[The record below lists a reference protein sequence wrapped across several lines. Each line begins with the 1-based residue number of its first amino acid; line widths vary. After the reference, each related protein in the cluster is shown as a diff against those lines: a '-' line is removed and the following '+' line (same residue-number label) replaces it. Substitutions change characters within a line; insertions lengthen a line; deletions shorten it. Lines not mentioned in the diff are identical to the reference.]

1 MRSVAVQW
9 LWKLEPIINYENETM
24 GENGA
29 QLKSPHLR
37 GFAAGMEACCK
48 NTFLFTLLRIH
59 VKCFS
64 LTPSVFFIWA
74 LPEIMTAAHWASST
88 ATTGAHFWQLVC
100 GFIQLIFFWGGEEVL
115 LKWNSESDCWISLLL
130 RALVCLIICQELFLG
145 IRIQWKPNFKI
156 STVTIKRI
164 WSLMIAKEKSFSHI
178 NFANLETS

>member
-1 MRSVAVQW
+1 MRSVAVQR

-37 GFAAGMEACCK
+37 GFAAWMEACCK

-59 VKCFS
+59 VRCFS

-74 LPEIMTAAHWASST
+74 LPEIMTAARWASST
-88 ATTGAHFWQLVC
+88 AITGAHFWQLVSSNS
-100 GFIQLIFFWGGEEVL
+100 FFLGGGEEVL
-115 LKWNSESDCWISLLL
+115 LKWNSESDCWISLLF

-145 IRIQWKPNFKI
+145 IRIQWKPNSKI

-164 WSLMIAKEKSFSHI
+164 WSLMIAKKKSFSHI